1 MKKKVISAM
10 LAAAMIISVTGCGN
24 NGEQK
29 VRKIRPLQE
38 QRQQYR
44 IRRKTVQ
51 RRLNSGQ
58 TTVMTRHI

>member
-10 LAAAMIISVTGCGN
+10 AAETM
-24 NGEQK
+24 GEQK

>member
-10 LAAAMIISVTGCGN
+10 LAAAMIISVTGAETM
-24 NGEQK
+24 GEQK